1 MKNAVYRIFWGIFF
15 LACAGYAIASQLG
28 VLHYQLS
35 FWSILGTIIFALSL
49 IDGLLNL
56 RIFETIFSI
65 AFLLMVYA
73 GPLHITRLVPWT
85 ILLAALL
92 IAIGLNILFRNRFHT
107 VVYAN
112 KRMRQLRRKR
122 ENFFDNFFTN
132 AAASDNSSHVI
143 IEQRLSDSSR
153 YIDSRELESIDVTGR
168 MSDISLYLDKA
179 QAASEEV
186 DMHLDLSMSSL
197 TIYLPLSWQV
207 ENNLAS
213 TFAFDDLEIDGSS
226 NGGGPTLVISGRTS
240 MSDVKIE
247 YV

>member
-1 MKNAVYRIFWGIFF
+1 MKNTIYRIFWGIFF
-15 LACAGYAIASQLG
+15 LACAGYAVASQMG
-28 VLHYQLS
+28 ILHYELS

-56 RIFETIFSI
+56 RITESIFSI
-65 AFLLMVYA
+65 AFLLMIYA

-92 IAIGLNILFRNRFHT
+92 ISIGLEIIFHNRFHT

-112 KRMRQLRRKR
+112 KRMRQLKRKR
-122 ENFFDNFFTN
+122 ENFFDNFFTDQTV
-132 AAASDNSSHVI
+132 SENSNHVV

-153 YIDSRELESIDVTGR
+153 YINSQELESIDVTGR
-168 MSDISLYLDKA
+168 MSDMHLYLNQTK
-179 QAASEEV
+179 AASDEV
-186 DMHLDLSMSSL
+186 NMHLDLSMSSL
-197 TIYLPLSWQV
+197 TIYLPLSWQI

-226 NGGGPTLVISGRTS
+226 NGGGPTLVLSGKVS
-240 MSDVKIE
+240 MSEVKIE